1 MPINAI
7 DLCSEAS
14 SVASLIGMV
23 VLTTNPEVGI
33 PMMLGG
39 QILSWV
45 FSYFHQDQENP
56 PTLPSLE
63 DIRAAMSKLLVH
75 EHAKDLAEEANSAWS
90 DIQPILARG
99 WVDGIAPTD
108 ADLKVFMDIVKR
120 VVDMSQ
126 VGTVHDNT
134 NKLLYLCNTTDQ
146 DKATGLLFIPLFTWS
161 ATVEL
166 NCWQYYTLALM
177 AETGAGRGNDADKN
191 IEYKAA
197 LINQKQRF
205 DTLVSALD
213 ELFKKSE
220 TAQDERIKQVT
231 DLIETTS
238 PTPRETFLST
248 GFIKTYTKTLIAN
261 DNGTNPPPMKANP
274 VVSVEE
280 EGYVE
285 KNIAVPW
292 SSVENHIVEGARKPA
307 ELALDAYK
315 TSLSSAAAAYFGIVD
330 ADKQK
335 ETLDNWK
342 KGQTE
347 ASRLV
352 EQGNHDPK

>member
-33 PMMLGG
+33 AMMVGG

-45 FSYFHQDQENP
+45 FSCFHQDQENP

-63 DIRAAMSKLLVH
+63 DIRAAMSKLLVD
-75 EHAKDLAEEANSAWS
+75 EHAKELAEEANSAWS
-90 DIQPILARG
+90 DIQSILARG

-146 DKATGLLFIPLFTWS
+146 DKKPTGLLFIPLFTWS

-231 DLIETTS
+231 DLIETPSHKPSTEHEAGI
-238 PTPRETFLST
+238 RE
-248 GFIKTYTKTLIAN
+248 YTKTFIAN
-261 DNGTNPPPMKANP
+261 DNGTNPPPIKANP

-280 EGYVE
+280 GYLE
-285 KNIAVPW
+285 ENPLYGSMDDSNI
-292 SSVENHIVEGARKPA
+292 NIEGAREDA

-347 ASRLV
+347 ANRLV
-352 EQGNHDPK
+352 V